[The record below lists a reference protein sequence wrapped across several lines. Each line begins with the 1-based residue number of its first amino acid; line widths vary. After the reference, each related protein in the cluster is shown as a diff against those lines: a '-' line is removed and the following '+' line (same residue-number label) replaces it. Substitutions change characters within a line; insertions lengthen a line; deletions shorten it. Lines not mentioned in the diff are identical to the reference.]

1 MAIHPISQHLIAS
14 RARRAGVAF
23 VALGVIWGSNFI
35 FMKWAAETITPEQ
48 ITLLRVLFGLLPVLA
63 FGAVRKVFRRGH
75 LRHAHHFLVMSVLAT
90 SLYYFAFAAG
100 TARLPSGIAGALS
113 GAIPLFSF
121 VAAAVLLRSE
131 RVTALGLLGVLVGF
145 SGVLLIA
152 RRWEAVDA
160 VDSTG
165 VGLMLLGSASVGL
178 SFVYA
183 KRFLSGLA
191 IPAAALT
198 TYQMGLGLLI
208 LLAVTR
214 FDGIT
219 EVVGDRRALAG
230 LVVGLGLLGTG
241 VAYILYYFIVEELG
255 AVAAS
260 GSTYIPPVV
269 ALAIGWLAVGEP
281 LVWWDGAAVLLIL
294 VGVVILRLGS
304 SIPRR

>member
-1 MAIHPISQHLIAS
+1 MIAF
-14 RARRAGVAF
+14 G
-23 VALGVIWGSNFI
+23 ALGLIWGSNFI

-63 FGAVRKVFRRGH
+63 YGLVRDVYRRTH
-75 LRHAHHFLVMSVLAT
+75 VRHAPHFLVMAVLAT
-90 SLYYFAFAAG
+90 SLYYFAYAAG

-121 VAAAVLLRSE
+121 VAAALFLRSE
-131 RVTALGLLGVLVGF
+131 RVTAVRLLGVLVGF

-152 RRWEAVDA
+152 RPWESVDA

-165 VGLMLLGSASVGL
+165 VAYMLLGSVSVGL

-183 KRFLSGLA
+183 RRFLSGLP

-198 TYQMGLGLLI
+198 TYQMGFGLLI
-208 LLAVTR
+208 LLTVTS

-219 EVVGDRRALAG
+219 DIGSDTRASIA
-230 LVVGLGLLGTG
+230 LVVGLGLMGTG
-241 VAYILYYFIVEELG
+241 VAYILYYFIVRELG
-255 AVAAS
+255 AVTAS
-260 GSTYIPPVV
+260 GTTYIPPVV

-281 LVWWDGAAVLLIL
+281 LVWWDAVAVLAIL
-294 VGVVILRLGS
+294 AGVVIIRLGS
-304 SIPRR
+304 RPSPAAGD

>member
-1 MAIHPISQHLIAS
+1 MIAF
-14 RARRAGVAF
+14 G
-23 VALGVIWGSNFI
+23 ALGLIWGSNFI

-63 FGAVRKVFRRGH
+63 YGLVRDVYRRTH
-75 LRHAHHFLVMSVLAT
+75 LRHAPHFLVMAVLAT
-90 SLYYFAFAAG
+90 SLYYFAYAAG

-121 VAAAVLLRSE
+121 VAAALFLRSE
-131 RVTALGLLGVLVGF
+131 RVTALRLLGVLVGF

-152 RRWEAVDA
+152 RPWESVDA
-160 VDSTG
+160 VDPTG
-165 VGLMLLGSASVGL
+165 VAFMLLGSVSVGL

-183 KRFLSGLA
+183 KRFLSGLP

-198 TYQMGLGLLI
+198 TYQMGFGLLI
-208 LLAVTR
+208 LLAVTS

-219 EVVGDRRALAG
+219 DIRSDTRASIA

-241 VAYILYYFIVEELG
+241 VAYILYYFIVRELG
-255 AVAAS
+255 AVTAS
-260 GSTYIPPVV
+260 GTTYIPPVV

-281 LVWWDGAAVLLIL
+281 LVWWDAVAVLAIL
-294 VGVVILRLGS
+294 AGVVIIRLGS
-304 SIPRR
+304 RPATAASG